1 MQKLNIVLLGSA
13 HPLRGGLAT
22 YNERLAKA
30 LQDAGHEVMIYSFSL
45 QYPSFLFPGKSQF
58 SSDTAPQDL
67 KIVTKVN
74 SINPLNWISV
84 GNELKKLKPD
94 LIIVKFWLPFMGPC
108 FGTILRRA
116 KKNRH
121 TKVISILD
129 NIIPHEK
136 RFGDTAFTKYF
147 VKPVDAFISMSSSVK
162 DDLKKFNT
170 TKPSVL
176 QPHPLYDNFGEKVSK
191 EIALKKLNLS
201 PDFSYI
207 LFFGFI
213 RKYKGLDLLLD
224 AMNDERIKNL
234 PLKLIIAGEFYEDS
248 KPYLEQIEKLN
259 LKERVVL
266 ATDFILNEKVKYYF
280 SAADLVVQPYRHATQ
295 SGVTQVAYQF
305 DVPMVVTNVG
315 GLAEIVADGKSGFVV
330 PPDSNSIADAIA
342 KSFSP
347 EIISQLNEGVK
358 QEKKKFTWSAMVNAI
373 EELFEKVK

>member
-74 SINPLNWISV
+74 SINPLNWVSV

-136 RFGDTAFTKYF
+136 RFGDTAFTKYLSF
-147 VKPVDAFISMSSSVK
+147 VFFYQPV
-162 DDLKKFNT
+162 L
-170 TKPSVL
+170 
-176 QPHPLYDNFGEKVSK
+176 
-191 EIALKKLNLS
+191 
-201 PDFSYI
+201 
-207 LFFGFI
+207 
-213 RKYKGLDLLLD
+213 
-224 AMNDERIKNL
+224 
-234 PLKLIIAGEFYEDS
+234 
-248 KPYLEQIEKLN
+248 
-259 LKERVVL
+259 
-266 ATDFILNEKVKYYF
+266 
-280 SAADLVVQPYRHATQ
+280 
-295 SGVTQVAYQF
+295 
-305 DVPMVVTNVG
+305 
-315 GLAEIVADGKSGFVV
+315 
-330 PPDSNSIADAIA
+330 
-342 KSFSP
+342 
-347 EIISQLNEGVK
+347 
-358 QEKKKFTWSAMVNAI
+358 
-373 EELFEKVK
+373 